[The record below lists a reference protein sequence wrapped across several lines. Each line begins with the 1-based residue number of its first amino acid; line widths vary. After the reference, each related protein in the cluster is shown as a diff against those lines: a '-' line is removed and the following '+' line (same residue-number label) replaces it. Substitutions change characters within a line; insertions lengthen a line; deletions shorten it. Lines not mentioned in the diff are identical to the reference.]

1 MEKANDNE
9 STHWLL
15 RWDPMLMYF
24 TKKYWTLLKY
34 WFFLG
39 ADDRDL
45 GKQATQLIVD
55 EGYKLANVL
64 PG

>member
-1 MEKANDNE
+1 MIISKNSKEKKW
-9 STHWLL
+9 TL
-15 RWDPMLMYF
+15 Y
-24 TKKYWTLLKY
+24 KYWY
-34 WFFLG
+34 FLG

>member
-1 MEKANDNE
+1 MIA
-9 STHWLL
+9 TL
-15 RWDPMLMYF
+15 RSYVDVFY
-24 TKKYWTLLKY
+24 KKILNTVKILI
-34 WFFLG
+34 FLG